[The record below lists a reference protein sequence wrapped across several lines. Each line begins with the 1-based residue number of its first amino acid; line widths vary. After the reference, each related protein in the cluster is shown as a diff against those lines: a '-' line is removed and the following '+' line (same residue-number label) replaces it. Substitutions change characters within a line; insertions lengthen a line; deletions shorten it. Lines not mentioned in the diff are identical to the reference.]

1 MVYSKISMKEHIY
14 GFCGFSL
21 NHKSFPGNHGLINW
35 QYKSTKCY
43 SESFAMNSHF
53 ALKTRKFS
61 PWELYHIRYT
71 AYK

>member
-1 MVYSKISMKEHIY
+1 MKEQIY

-21 NHKSFPGNHGLINW
+21 NHESFPENYGLINW

-43 SESFAMNSHF
+43 SESFAMNNHF

-61 PWELYHIRYT
+61 P
-71 AYK
+71 